1 MKIYDISVPISRDTP
16 VYPGD
21 AGFKIRSLAK
31 ISEGSPYNL
40 SVVQLSTHT
49 GTHVDP
55 PLHFISTG
63 VPVDKLPLDAM
74 VGPAHVVEIMD
85 SPSVGAQQLQAAGLP
100 PDMERLLIKTSNGRL
115 WESKEF
121 SKEFVY
127 LTEDGAKWL
136 IDRGVKFVGMD
147 YLSVEKFGA
156 EKAVVHLSLLG
167 AGVVVAEGLD
177 LREAPPGR
185 YTLVFLPLKL
195 KGGDG
200 APARAVL
207 LTD

>member
-40 SVVQLSTHT
+40 SVMQIGTHT

-55 PLHFISTG
+55 PSHFIPGGAT
-63 VPVDKLPLDAM
+63 VDQLPLEAM
-74 VGPAHVVEIMD
+74 VGPAYVIEMMD
-85 SPSVGAQQLQAAGLP
+85 SPLVGAEQLQAAAIP
-100 PDMERLLIKTSNGRL
+100 SDVERLLIKTTNGRL
-115 WESKEF
+115 WDSKEF

-127 LTEDGAKWL
+127 LTEDGAEWL

-156 EKAVVHLSLLG
+156 EKAAVHLSLLG
-167 AGVVVAEGLD
+167 EGVVVAEGLD

-185 YTLVFLPLKL
+185 YTLVFLPLKVVDA
-195 KGGDG
+195 DG